1 MPVPSQGYYVFTVF
15 RLLTDFVCLYTL
27 LLPLISTKYGAK
39 SNAACSYHM
48 LVLNIL
54 MNGLSFVKIVQELE
68 IFFFNKMT
76 SHFSPIPEK
85 KKKNISIYM

>member
-1 MPVPSQGYYVFTVF
+1 
-15 RLLTDFVCLYTL
+15 
-27 LLPLISTKYGAK
+27 
-39 SNAACSYHM
+39 
-48 LVLNIL
+48 
-54 MNGLSFVKIVQELE
+54 MNGLSFVKNVQELE